1 VKLRS
6 KRERTLR
13 QNLKRAGIWIFL
25 ALFML
30 SIVGGIAL
38 LSMSH

>member
-6 KRERTLR
+6 RRERALR
-13 QNLKRAGIWIFL
+13 ENLKRAGVWVFL
-25 ALFML
+25 VLFAL

-38 LSMSH
+38 ISVAH

>member
-1 VKLRS
+1 MKYRTR
-6 KRERTLR
+6 RERALR
-13 QNLKRAGIWIFL
+13 ENLKRAGIWVFLVIFS
-25 ALFML
+25 L